1 MRSDGNGKMLA
12 GCDEKQEASG
22 DVTKV
27 TYWNGDSHAETVVR
41 RLIDNYNQT
50 PDIAFRL
57 AWKAWK

>member
-1 MRSDGNGKMLA
+1 MGMEMLA
-12 GCDEKQEASG
+12 GCDENQEASG

-27 TYWNGDSHAETVVR
+27 TYWNGDLHAETVVR
-41 RLIDNYNQT
+41 GLIDNYNQT

>member
-1 MRSDGNGKMLA
+1 MLA
-12 GCDEKQEASG
+12 GCDEKQESSG

-41 RLIDNYNQT
+41 GLIDNYNQT